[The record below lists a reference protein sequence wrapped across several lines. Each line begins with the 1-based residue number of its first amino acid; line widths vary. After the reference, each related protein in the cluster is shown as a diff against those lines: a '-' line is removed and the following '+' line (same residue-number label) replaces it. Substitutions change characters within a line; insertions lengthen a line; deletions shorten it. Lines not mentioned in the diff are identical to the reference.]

1 MTCAERKLF
10 TRKCLSWT
18 HPLAPSEVFSGG
30 FVKGSSKQNFGWL
43 RTKHLRVGC
52 GERIVKLT
60 PCFGAATW
68 FFYFSHLLLLFLYCF
83 YRRCSV
89 QWVAY
94 RGTLPKEQNA
104 SSCSLFCVCIV
115 CFRHQRCLPCALHFI
130 YVTKAHSRRDSHRPL
145 FYRTLCFSVFI

>member
-1 MTCAERKLF
+1 MCAERKLF

-18 HPLAPSEVFSGG
+18 HPFTPLEVFSEG
-30 FVKGSSKQNFGWL
+30 FVKGSSKLNFDWL
-43 RTKHLRVGC
+43 RTTNRHDGC
-52 GERIVKLT
+52 GERTVKLT

-68 FFYFSHLLLLFLYCF
+68 FFFFSHLLLLFLYCF

-104 SSCSLFCVCIV
+104 SSCSLL
-115 CFRHQRCLPCALHFI
+115 CL
-130 YVTKAHSRRDSHRPL
+130 YRPL
-145 FYRTLCFSVFI
+145 PPPTMSAVCAPFHLCNKGTFASRFSPPLFLLHLVFFFLI